1 MGDDFAL
8 WKMVCPITNS
18 VFEEPVLAD
27 DKRTYSKSAM
37 IKLIAS
43 YKARGLPITSPFGDE
58 ITEHLIPNENM
69 VAALLEY
76 RAARE
81 QAANA
86 RRAGAAEVTPV
97 EGGAESLKPVKSL
110 AELGRMFSLLD
121 GLRGLLA
128 ELLDGWQPP
137 QIVVVGEESS
147 GKSSVLERLMMTPLL
162 PRDEHI
168 CTRLPIHVRLR
179 RSDQAEP
186 PRLEVV
192 NVTTNTTERGP
203 YVIASQSGAADVS
216 KEMRKIIEEEQ
227 GGELRGVS
235 ASRIIIVH
243 ITSPDV
249 PCLDLIDMP
258 GLVSTPTGNEPA
270 DMASQT
276 EAVVKTHMQSEHGSN
291 SVYLA
296 IVKATSAPNTSKAMG
311 ILDENNLY
319 DKTLGVFTFCDE
331 VNLRS
336 APRLQRW
343 VRHGEGAVVLEPYGW

>member
-1 MGDDFAL
+1 MTPPLCSHIWKKNQKKNHHPGWEKNEKKRQAAGILEQRMGDDFAL

-86 RRAGAAEVTPV
+86 RRAGAAEVAPV

-147 GKSSVLERLMMTPLL
+147 GKSR
-162 PRDEHI
+162 
-168 CTRLPIHVRLR
+168 
-179 RSDQAEP
+179 
-186 PRLEVV
+186 
-192 NVTTNTTERGP
+192 
-203 YVIASQSGAADVS
+203 ASHDDTAPAA
-216 KEMRKIIEEEQ
+216 
-227 GGELRGVS
+227 
-235 ASRIIIVH
+235 
-243 ITSPDV
+243 
-249 PCLDLIDMP
+249 
-258 GLVSTPTGNEPA
+258 
-270 DMASQT
+270 
-276 EAVVKTHMQSEHGSN
+276 
-291 SVYLA
+291 
-296 IVKATSAPNTSKAMG
+296 
-311 ILDENNLY
+311 
-319 DKTLGVFTFCDE
+319 
-331 VNLRS
+331 
-336 APRLQRW
+336 
-343 VRHGEGAVVLEPYGW
+343 